1 MNIWQHVSEL
11 SPIEYILH
19 QYVAMDKGKM
29 QQIKTNMEIYLH
41 VILSIM
47 LITLQIYKFVNV
59 RQHKQP

>member
-47 LITLQIYKFVNV
+47 FNNTTALQICKC
-59 RQHKQP
+59 KTA